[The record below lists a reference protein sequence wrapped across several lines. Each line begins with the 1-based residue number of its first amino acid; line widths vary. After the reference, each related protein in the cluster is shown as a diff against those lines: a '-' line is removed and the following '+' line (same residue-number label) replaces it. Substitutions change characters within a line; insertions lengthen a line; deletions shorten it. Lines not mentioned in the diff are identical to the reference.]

1 MIICLFQLGYEPF
14 KPVETT
20 NLFFRSRYLG
30 LPNVF
35 NYCKSRVFGETPVHL
50 SFRFLS
56 SLLMLIYLCL
66 YITVKYLK
74 SVDGITGC
82 YRGIVPRLV
91 ESNLY
96 YLVYNKVA
104 ELFPPRTDEEEE
116 DDGKVAARRRSG
128 RRPRVV
134 CISVGTTVSHPFHV
148 LGVRAM
154 AQFVGREV
162 KYEYVLFVIDYFDH
176 NHNLRKA
183 IILCR
188 ISDCSFRIQIS

>member
-1 MIICLFQLGYEPF
+1 
-14 KPVETT
+14 
-20 NLFFRSRYLG
+20 
-30 LPNVF
+30 
-35 NYCKSRVFGETPVHL
+35 
-50 SFRFLS
+50 
-56 SLLMLIYLCL
+56 
-66 YITVKYLK
+66 
-74 SVDGITGC
+74 
-82 YRGIVPRLV
+82 
-91 ESNLY
+91 LY

-128 RRPRVV
+128 RRPRVFPHYVLDFIPSDVQAFLRNLSWDVV